1 MRSLISRVLPENEP
15 GIAVIK
21 DDTSQIGTHAQHER
35 RTEAMEE
42 QRPGPGPSTPQAQSP
57 SQKTAG
63 APKVY
68 TGDTATGGRTPRRRY
83 ISTSSVAR
91 LPPSE
96 WPCA

>member
-1 MRSLISRVLPENEP
+1 MEGCSRTRAHSRQPCLESNWALYARENNST
-15 GIAVIK
+15 
-21 DDTSQIGTHAQHER
+21 TSTPSQHEG
-35 RTEAMEE
+35 RTEATE
-42 QRPGPGPSTPQAQSP
+42 QRAGPVPSTPQAQSP

-83 ISTSSVAR
+83 ISISSVAR

-96 WPCA
+96 